1 MGVLSEL
8 NSFVKDY
15 KQFNVYKK
23 SLGNA
28 INISEFKPYQFK
40 LNQSP
45 SLDETYESNVDAYS
59 VLKKIVDVFK
69 SVDWIVEQ
77 KQSDGTYEII
87 ENTTIHDLM
96 ANPNDGKSYTW
107 SDIDERLLVYLLG
120 NGNSYL
126 HAEHLNGII
135 QEVDVLPSK
144 NVEALTTSNFFLP
157 NVRYKFEF
165 GVNTRVFDREELEH
179 IMLFN
184 PSYSDVKESF
194 DGLSAF
200 EVARNVVEVGNDRW
214 EADAHL
220 LKNRGIAGM
229 ITNKGDRPMQQDEA
243 KAVQGAFDQEAAGTK
258 NFGKVKVTNQ
268 DLSYIQM
275 GMSSTDLQL
284 VQKGDVTLRAMCN
297 VFGLDSSLFNDPA
310 NKTFNNRKEAEK
322 AMYTNAII
330 PIAEKIAAKHTK
342 FIAKNHYPDGS
353 VRMRKDFSKIAALQN
368 DLKDEATKDKLV
380 MDGVAVVLNMPITS
394 EAKNTLLVNEYGF
407 SQDIANEVLQPAGS
421 SNKTLEILK
430 SLSPLLAN
438 KLLEKLSEE
447 EIQGLLK

>member
-23 SLGNA
+23 SLGN
-28 INISEFKPYQFK
+28 ITNISEFKPFEFR
-40 LNQSP
+40 LNQKP
-45 SLDETYESNVDAYS
+45 SLDNTYESNVDAYA

-69 SVDWIVEQ
+69 AVDWIVEQ

-135 QEVDVLPSK
+135 QEVDILPSK

-165 GVNTRVFDREELEH
+165 GVNKRTFDKEELEH

-194 DGLSAF
+194 NGLSAF

-229 ITNKGDRPMQQDEA
+229 ITNKGDRPMMQQEA
-243 KAVQGAFDQEAAGTK
+243 KAVQGAFDQENTGTNK
-258 NFGKVKVTNQ
+258 FGKVKVTNQ

-275 GMSSTDLQL
+275 GMSSEDLEL
-284 VQKGDVTLRAMCN
+284 VKKGDVTLRAMCN

-330 PIAEKIAAKHTK
+330 PIAEKIAAKHTN
-342 FIAKNHYPDGS
+342 FIAKNHFPDGS
-353 VRMRKDFSKIAALQN
+353 VRMRKDFSKIPALQN
-368 DLKDEATKDKLV
+368 DLKEEANKDKLV
-380 MDGVAVVLNMPITS
+380 MDGVAVVLNMPIG
-394 EAKNTLLVNEYGF
+394 V
-407 SQDIANEVLQPAGS
+407 
-421 SNKTLEILK
+421 KTKQL
-430 SLSPLLAN
+430 
-438 KLLEKLSEE
+438 
-447 EIQGLLK
+447 LLKESYDLSDEIINSLTIESNE